1 MHKVPCESQSVM
13 LVASCAVKVAMDG
26 AVVAAVAVVPAG
38 KTSLWTRVT
47 IDMSIEVLVV
57 LDLSV
62 GVLTSLSIDAAI
74 NALNDVAIDVLV
86 DPIGAVIVDM
96 LAGVELIVVTAV
108 VTVMVV
114 ALELIVPVYRGIE
127 ILPNVA
133 VGELINIDIAGDFA
147 ADVLTVMTP
156 LKCTVPTFLATFSSR
171 AAFECLSM
179 AALYCDRVLRALK
192 QSSSGD

>member
-1 MHKVPCESQSVM
+1 
-13 LVASCAVKVAMDG
+13 
-26 AVVAAVAVVPAG
+26 VAAVAVVPAG

-86 DPIGAVIVDM
+86 VIVDV

-114 ALELIVPVYRGIE
+114 VLELIVPVYRGIE

-179 AALYCDRVLRALK
+179 AALYCARVLQVLKQSPSGDCARVLQSLK